1 MFRLGLKLRQVHASS
16 FPNHVTTTIHHFFFC
31 IYPSK
36 KKLLLHNITKETGKE
51 NEGVALHGVTV
62 ADRRRAIGED
72 DH

>member
-1 MFRLGLKLRQVHASS
+1 LAPNPRTQLIEAS
-16 FPNHVTTTIHHFFFC
+16 FPNQVTTTIHHFFFC
-31 IYPSK
+31 IYISK
-36 KKLLLHNITKETGKE
+36 KKLLLLHNITKETGKE